1 VIQVLA
7 HSGSVRRAI
16 LRKLI
21 VLLVAYLAACTFL
34 YFRQRHFLFF
44 PQAEL
49 QLTPRDLGCDFE
61 DVTFGA
67 DRLHGWWLRGA
78 GPQTLIYY
86 HGNGGNVGANAE
98 HACRLQRFGF
108 SVLIFDYRGYG
119 RSVGD
124 FPSEQAVYADAQ
136 AAWDF
141 VTCARN
147 VSPGR
152 VILYGHSLGGA
163 IAVEMARLH
172 PDAAGL
178 IAESTFT
185 SVYDMGTRDGMYA
198 IFPLR
203 LLLNQKLDTISKIK
217 SVKMPVLFIH
227 GTADAI
233 VPHDMS
239 QTLFAAAPQPKT
251 LVLVPQAGHENVAA
265 VGGEIYRTAVLRFA
279 GSLVPRATAVAR

>member
-1 VIQVLA
+1 M
-7 HSGSVRRAI
+7 
-16 LRKLI
+16 
-21 VLLVAYLAACTFL
+21 
-34 YFRQRHFLFF
+34 FF

-49 QLTPRDLGCDFE
+49 QLNPSDVGCDFE
-61 DVTFGA
+61 EVTFGP
-67 DRLHGWWLRGA
+67 DRLHGWWLG
-78 GPQTLIYY
+78 GPGPHTLIYY

-124 FPSEQAVYADAQ
+124 FPSEQAVYDDAQ

-141 VTCARN
+141 VTRARK
-147 VSPGR
+147 VAPGS

-163 IAVEMARLH
+163 IAVEIARRH

-203 LLLNQKLDTISKIK
+203 LLLNQKLDTISKIP

-227 GTADAI
+227 GMADTI

-239 QTLFAAAPQPKT
+239 ETLFAAAHQPKT

-265 VGGEIYRTAVLRFA
+265 VGGEVYRTAVLRFA
-279 GSLVPRATAVAR
+279 ESLVQRPAAVGR